1 MGCCYRIY
9 FCALKLYFIPLI
21 GHLAFCVLGFSD
33 AALCLNERRI
43 KGLSW
48 SNNIPIMVMRSV
60 DNAIMCD

>member
-33 AALCLNERRI
+33 AALCRNERRI
-43 KGLSW
+43 KGPVLVEQHP
-48 SNNIPIMVMRSV
+48 NHGYEECGQCNYV
-60 DNAIMCD
+60 